1 MPDFSVLEPAIDPN
15 NRISFLLDW
24 ELTMKCN
31 LDCSYCKSGLYGG
44 HDNTTKHPPLAE
56 CISAIDFMYRYVDLY
71 MCQKPKGIR
80 YVILNVYGG
89 ESLYHPDIVE
99 ILRACHEKYKTYQDR
114 WHLTI
119 TTTTNAIVSNRRMS
133 EIIPYIDEFTVSYHT
148 ENTNKQKNIFKN
160 NILKIKDANKRL
172 KCIVMMH
179 PDSTYFKDSQSMVE
193 WCKTN
198 NINYL
203 SKQIDH
209 QIDSLQFNYSK
220 QQLTWFKSI
229 YDTKSY
235 QTVTDIKTQSS
246 EEKIDLADKGR
257 ACCGGRQTCQDQ
269 NYKQRHFFIE
279 NKFPDW
285 YCSVN
290 EFFLYIKQVNGEIF
304 VNKDCKM
311 DFSGQVGPIG
321 NLKDVDALLD
331 NISDHVK
338 NNTMPVIQCKKNSC
352 LCGLCA
358 PKSKNLNTFNSIM
371 KKYRL

>member
-1 MPDFSVLEPAIDPN
+1 VPDFDVLEPAIDPN
-15 NRISFLLDW
+15 NRVSFLLDW

-56 CISAIDFMYRYVDLY
+56 CINAIDFMYRYVDLY
-71 MCQKPKGIR
+71 MGQKPKGIR

-89 ESLYHPDIVE
+89 ESLYHPDIVK

-119 TTTTNAIVSNRRMS
+119 TTTTNAIISNRRMS
-133 EIIPYIDEFTVSYHT
+133 EIIPYINEFTVSYHT

-179 PDSTYFKDSQSMVE
+179 PDSTYFKDSQGMIE

-220 QQLTWFKSI
+220 QQLTWFKSM

-235 QTVTDIKTQSS
+235 QTVTNIKTQFS

-269 NYKQRHFFIE
+269 NYKQRHYFVE

-311 DFSGQVGPIG
+311 NFSGQVGPIG

-338 NNTMPVIQCKKNSC
+338 NNTMPVIQCKKISC

-371 KKYRL
+371 EKYRL